1 MRVVLHHPWA
11 TRLVRSLPHRKE
23 YRSLFSRRVGR
34 KAFVLGASFVAT
46 SQLRCYASVTLRD
59 SPFVYVGDYAKAK
72 VSVSGQTCEDED
84 VMARAS
90 ATKPAAKT
98 LKKAVTPVEKKATAP
113 LAKKA
118 ATPVAKAAAPTPL
131 KPIKDSFT
139 KASLTVHLA
148 ERAGVEPKAAK
159 ALMAA
164 LKETVLALVH
174 KKGAKEFTLPGLL
187 KVVAQDVP
195 AKKKRFGKDPFT
207 GEDKWFA
214 AKPASVRLKVR
225 PLKKLKDAAL

>member
-1 MRVVLHHPWA
+1 M
-11 TRLVRSLPHRKE
+11 
-23 YRSLFSRRVGR
+23 
-34 KAFVLGASFVAT
+34 
-46 SQLRCYASVTLRD
+46 
-59 SPFVYVGDYAKAK
+59 AK
-72 VSVSGQTCEDED
+72 
-84 VMARAS
+84 AS
-90 ATKPAAKT
+90 ATNSAAKAT
-98 LKKAVTPVEKKATAP
+98 KKTA
-113 LAKKA
+113 A
-118 ATPVAKAAAPTPL
+118 PVAKTAKAPAVKKAAAPAAKKAVAAAPL

-164 LKETVLALVH
+164 LEETVLASVH

>member
-1 MRVVLHHPWA
+1 MA
-11 TRLVRSLPHRKE
+11 T
-23 YRSLFSRRVGR
+23 
-34 KAFVLGASFVAT
+34 T
-46 SQLRCYASVTLRD
+46 
-59 SPFVYVGDYAKAK
+59 
-72 VSVSGQTCEDED
+72 
-84 VMARAS
+84 
-90 ATKPAAKT
+90 ATKKTAAPAT
-98 LKKAVTPVEKKATAP
+98 KKAAAPATKKATTVSKKAAP
-113 LAKKA
+113 VAKKA
-118 ATPVAKAAAPTPL
+118 AAPAVKKSVVAAPL

-139 KASLTVHLA
+139 KASLTIHLA
-148 ERAGVEPKAAK
+148 ERSGVEPKAAK
-159 ALMAA
+159 ALLAA
-164 LKETVLALVH
+164 LEETVLASIH

>member
-1 MRVVLHHPWA
+1 M
-11 TRLVRSLPHRKE
+11 
-23 YRSLFSRRVGR
+23 
-34 KAFVLGASFVAT
+34 
-46 SQLRCYASVTLRD
+46 
-59 SPFVYVGDYAKAK
+59 
-72 VSVSGQTCEDED
+72 
-84 VMARAS
+84 
-90 ATKPAAKT
+90 ATKAAAKPAP
-98 LKKAVTPVEKKATAP
+98 KKVVAPVEKKAKAPTVKKTATP
-113 LAKKA
+113 ATKKA
-118 ATPVAKAAAPTPL
+118 VDATPL

-139 KASLTVHLA
+139 KASLATHLA
-148 ERAGVEPKAAK
+148 EHAGVEPKAAK

-164 LKETVLALVH
+164 LEETVLASVH
-174 KKGAKEFTLPGLL
+174 KKGAKVFTLPGLL

>member
-1 MRVVLHHPWA
+1 M
-11 TRLVRSLPHRKE
+11 
-23 YRSLFSRRVGR
+23 
-34 KAFVLGASFVAT
+34 
-46 SQLRCYASVTLRD
+46 
-59 SPFVYVGDYAKAK
+59 
-72 VSVSGQTCEDED
+72 
-84 VMARAS
+84 
-90 ATKPAAKT
+90 ATKAAAKPAP
-98 LKKAVTPVEKKATAP
+98 KKVTPVEKKAKAP
-113 LAKKA
+113 TVKKA
-118 ATPVAKAAAPTPL
+118 ATPATKKAVAATPL

-139 KASLTVHLA
+139 KASLATHLA

-164 LKETVLALVH
+164 LEETVLASVH

>member
-1 MRVVLHHPWA
+1 MA
-11 TRLVRSLPHRKE
+11 T
-23 YRSLFSRRVGR
+23 
-34 KAFVLGASFVAT
+34 AT
-46 SQLRCYASVTLRD
+46 T
-59 SPFVYVGDYAKAK
+59 
-72 VSVSGQTCEDED
+72 
-84 VMARAS
+84 
-90 ATKPAAKT
+90 
-98 LKKAVTPVEKKATAP
+98 KKAAAPAPKKVAAPAGKKSAAPATNKAAAPASKKTTAP
-113 LAKKA
+113 AAKKA
-118 ATPVAKAAAPTPL
+118 AAPASKTAPAPVAKKSAAAAPL

-139 KASLTVHLA
+139 KASLTIHLA
-148 ERAGVEPKAAK
+148 ERSGVEPKAAK

-164 LKETVLALVH
+164 LEETVLASIH